1 VKTTSCASRTPTVAP
16 RPPERARRP
25 ATPKA
30 RWFYALRPD
39 AAAAARLG
47 ALAARLAASLGGRPL
62 AADDIHLTLVFVGER
77 PAADEPS
84 LAGVLAGIDSGWPAL
99 ALTRLGSFGRGLYW
113 VGPAHPQGATAGGAT
128 DGSAPPFPI
137 DSPGSAESSSSP
149 GSPAPP
155 GSPPWPAA
163 LAAQLQQRLR
173 EAGIAFDERTL
184 HLHATLLR
192 GARRD
197 VRPRLETFADALP
210 LESSCWTLTL
220 GCSDAGS
227 TPQRRYRW
235 REAR

>member
-1 VKTTSCASRTPTVAP
+1 VRTTSCASRTPTVAP

-62 AADDIHLTLVFVGER
+62 AAGDIHLTLVFVGER
-77 PAADEPS
+77 PAADEPR
-84 LAGVLAGIDSGWPAL
+84 LAGALAGIDSSWPAL

-113 VGPAHPQGATAGGAT
+113 VGPAHPQGATAGDAT
-128 DGSAPPFPI
+128 DGSA
-137 DSPGSAESSSSP
+137 
-149 GSPAPP
+149 
-155 GSPPWPAA
+155 PPWPAA

-173 EAGIAFDERTL
+173 EAGIAFDERAL

-197 VRPRLETFADALP
+197 VRLGLEAFADALP
-210 LESSCWTLTL
+210 IESSRWTLAL

>member
-1 VKTTSCASRTPTVAP
+1 M
-16 RPPERARRP
+16 
-25 ATPKA
+25 
-30 RWFYALRPD
+30 
-39 AAAAARLG
+39 RLG

-77 PAADEPS
+77 PTADEATLAGA
-84 LAGVLAGIDSGWPAL
+84 LAGVESGWPAL

-113 VGPAHPQGATAGGAT
+113 IGPAHPQGEAASGAT
-128 DGSAPPFPI
+128 DGSAPPFPV
-137 DSPGSAESSSSP
+137 

-197 VRPRLETFADALP
+197 VRPGLEAFADALP
-210 LESSCWTLTL
+210 IESSRWTLAL

-235 REAR
+235 REAG

>member
-77 PAADEPS
+77 PAADEPR
-84 LAGVLAGIDSGWPAL
+84 LAGALAGIDSSWPAL

-128 DGSAPPFPI
+128 DGSAT
-137 DSPGSAESSSSP
+137 DGSA
-149 GSPAPP
+149 
-155 GSPPWPAA
+155 PPWPAA